1 MFDGGRSGVGGG
13 VCEKAAALE
22 VAARA
27 GNADSKIF
35 VFDSRTLSR
44 PQASP
49 GLDSHGGVTARERA
63 SSALPKKTGRSKPR
77 LDAKYRAPLRARVLP
92 LVTTRGT
99 STRRRLA
106 RAASTPQSL
115 SLSRPGRSPRPSSAD
130 RPLRFKTR
138 VHLSRAR
145 DERLLR
151 AARARR
157 PVRRERGQA
166 EAPDRRQDLQGAHGP
181 FGERARGAP
190 FRPPARRNEGSHPSR
205 EPRTA
210 NRDDDRSV
218 CHASNGKSFFLF
230 FLFFSD
236 ASSHR
241 RARARTT
248 CPRHVLL

>member
-1 MFDGGRSGVGGG
+1 MPMPTQKSSSST
-13 VCEKAAALE
+13 LE
-22 VAARA
+22 PFLVLR
-27 GNADSKIF
+27 
-35 VFDSRTLSR
+35 
-44 PQASP
+44 QATAP
-49 GLDSHGGVTARERA
+49 VESHGVTARERA

-181 FGERARGAP
+181 VGERARGAP
-190 FRPPARRNEGSHPSR
+190 FRPPARRNEGSHPRPANR
-205 EPRTA
+205 EPR
-210 NRDDDRSV
+210 RRPFRLSRV
-218 CHASNGKSFFLF
+218 ERKKFS
-230 FLFFSD
+230 FLFFSFEKCIF
-236 ASSHR
+236 SPS
-241 RARARTT
+241 RTR
-248 CPRHVLL
+248 PLVRVLAMYY

>member
-1 MFDGGRSGVGGG
+1 MPTQKSSSST
-13 VCEKAAALE
+13 LE
-22 VAARA
+22 PFLVLR
-27 GNADSKIF
+27 
-35 VFDSRTLSR
+35 
-44 PQASP
+44 QASP
-49 GLDSHGGVTARERA
+49 GLESHGVTARERA
-63 SSALPKKTGRSKPR
+63 SALPKKTGRSKPR

-115 SLSRPGRSPRPSSAD
+115 SLSRPGRSPRLSSAD

-181 FGERARGAP
+181 VGERARGAP

-210 NRDDDRSV
+210 TTTVPFVTRRTEKVFFS
-218 CHASNGKSFFLF
+218 SFF
-230 FLFFSD
+230 FLVK
-236 ASSHR
+236 HLLTV
-241 RARARTT
+241 ARSLVL
-248 CPRHVLL
+248 HVLAMYS